1 MRWDPYQL
9 RAGQDFNSFWTDRL
23 KDGERKVLFLIGRG
37 FDTRATAAPRCILG
51 LGKVGA
57 LHGWI
62 LRYGNGQP
70 EVENTQRRIEANV
83 AAFREIFG
91 GSLTEIEIK
100 MRGAGNSYVT
110 SRNTRTAVSRRDELA
125 QYTDVIIEVSA
136 MPRTVALTAIAQLI
150 ALLDEIAHK
159 DINQFARRGC
169 RECLRRPG
177 AHLREPE

>member
-9 RAGQDFNSFWTDRL
+9 RAGPDFNSFWTDRL

-70 EVENTQRRIEANV
+70 EAENTQKRIEANV
-83 AAFREIFG
+83 AAFKEIF
-91 GSLTEIEIK
+91 S
-100 MRGAGNSYVT
+100 SP
-110 SRNTRTAVSRRDELA
+110 RNM
-125 QYTDVIIEVSA
+125 SA
-136 MPRTVALTAIAQLI
+136 DASNGQSPVASSP
-150 ALLDEIAHK
+150 
-159 DINQFARRGC
+159 INTPKWVANIWS
-169 RECLRRPG
+169 
-177 AHLREPE
+177 